1 MSDEQEASDEQAAL
15 VPADTSSPVRLIP
28 SDRPTDAPEEGIALC
43 LSGGGYRAMLFHLG
57 ALWRLHE
64 TGVLPT
70 IKRISSVSGGSIT
83 AGALALAWPK
93 LAGHSDRQSFERHVV
108 GPIRTLASH
117 SIDIASAA
125 IGLLPGMSVSNR
137 IAAAYDKHVFKGAT
151 LQNLPD
157 EPRFVIN
164 ATSVQTGTLWRFS
177 KKYMANYRVGMID
190 KPDVALSAAVTA
202 SSAFPPFLSPM
213 QMRLDPARV
222 KPVKGTDLH
231 REPYISN
238 AVLTDGGVYDNLGL
252 ETAWKNYTTILVSD
266 GGGHFAPEE
275 DPARDWGRHSYRV
288 LSLIDSQV
296 RALRQRQVIGSYKA
310 PATDRN
316 FRKGTYWGIRS
327 NIAKYVVAGT
337 LPCPVDR
344 TTELADV
351 PTRLAAMD
359 DELQER
365 LVNWGYAICD
375 ASLRCYVIGAGAL
388 PPPTFPYSRGV

>member
-1 MSDEQEASDEQAAL
+1 MGDEQEAL
-15 VPADTSSPVRLIP
+15 VPVDPRSPVRFIP
-28 SDRPTDAPEEGIALC
+28 PDRHAKDPVQGIALC

-83 AGALALAWPK
+83 AGAVALAWPK
-93 LAGHSDRQSFERHVV
+93 LAGHSDRQSFESHVV
-108 GPIRTLASH
+108 APIRTLASH
-117 SIDIASAA
+117 TIDIASTV

-151 LQNLPD
+151 LQSLPE

-177 KKYMANYRVGMID
+177 KPYMANYRVGMIE

-213 QMRLDPARV
+213 QMPLDPARV
-222 KPVKGTDLH
+222 KPVEGTDLH

-252 ETAWKNYTTILVSD
+252 ETAWKNYDTILVSD
-266 GGGHFAPEE
+266 GGGHFAAEE

-296 RALRQRQVIGSYKA
+296 RALRQRQVMDSYDA
-310 PATDRN
+310 PETDRN
-316 FRKGTYWGIRS
+316 HRKGTYWGIRG
-327 NIAKYVVAGT
+327 NIAKYAVDDA
-337 LPCPVDR
+337 LPCPLDR
-344 TTELADV
+344 TKALADV
-351 PTRLAAMD
+351 PTRLAALD
-359 DELQER
+359 DALQER

-375 ASLRCYVIGAGAL
+375 AALRRYVIGPGAQ
-388 PPPTFPYSRGV
+388 PAPTFPYARGV